1 MGDAMDKDYDNINFV
16 SKYFFCLRM
25 PRVATFADMI
35 KVAIMFIK
43 TMFQNSIKIKS
54 IRKYA
59 LKRNLYL
66 HFLI

>member
-1 MGDAMDKDYDNINFV
+1 
-16 SKYFFCLRM
+16 M
-25 PRVATFADMI
+25 PRVATFVDII

-59 LKRNLYL
+59 LKCNLYL
-66 HFLI
+66 YFLIQ

>member
-1 MGDAMDKDYDNINFV
+1 MDKNYDNINFV
-16 SKYFFCLRM
+16 SKYFFYLRM

-66 HFLI
+66 YFLI

>member
-1 MGDAMDKDYDNINFV
+1 MGDAMDKNYDNINFV

-59 LKRNLYL
+59 LKRNLY
-66 HFLI
+66 